1 MTDSALEPVAT
12 VRPQTPF
19 QRVVSDFCESR
30 LAVFGLVLVA
40 ISAFVALFAPW
51 ISPQNPFDIASLDL
65 LDAKVP
71 PGTVSG
77 DGKMVYWL
85 GTDGQARDMLSAIF
99 YGMRISCSWAP
110 CRSWWRSPSASWSAW
125 SRPMPAARSTR
136 S

>member
-1 MTDSALEPVAT
+1 MTVSALEPVAA
-12 VRPQTPF
+12 RPQTPF

-51 ISPQNPFDIASLDL
+51 ISPQNPFDIATLDL

-99 YGMRISCSWAP
+99 YGMRLSLFVEEP
-110 CRSWWRSPSASWSAW
+110 LPL
-125 SRPMPAARSTR
+125 
-136 S
+136 